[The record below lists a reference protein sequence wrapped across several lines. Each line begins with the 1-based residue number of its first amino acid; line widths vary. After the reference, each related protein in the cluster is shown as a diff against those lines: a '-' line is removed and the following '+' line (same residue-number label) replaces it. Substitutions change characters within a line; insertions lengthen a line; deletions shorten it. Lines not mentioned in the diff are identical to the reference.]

1 LADNLSHEQRIAA
14 MRGVK
19 ARDTSPEIAV
29 RYLLRSAGVTGYRLH
44 RNDLP
49 GKPDIAFIG
58 RKAAIFVHGCGMA
71 TIAGEDLESRKQT
84 ATTGHK
90 RSNATGSVT
99 LQTSPP
105 FTRWGGKFSSFG
117 NVKLATKKFFLAGC
131 VSFSIRRRPANRS
144 SEGAKKRGAAELAR

>member
-58 RKAAIFVHGCGMA
+58 RKAAIFVHGCFWHGHDCRRGSRIPKTNRDYWPQKIERNRQRDTA
-71 TIAGEDLESRKQT
+71 NIAALHAMGWKVLVIWECEIGNQEILSGRLRQFLNTETPSK
-84 ATTGHK
+84 
-90 RSNATGSVT
+90 
-99 LQTSPP
+99 
-105 FTRWGGKFSSFG
+105 SFQ
-117 NVKLATKKFFLAGC
+117 
-131 VSFSIRRRPANRS
+131 RRRQEAGR
-144 SEGAKKRGAAELAR
+144 R